1 MKLPIAVA
9 FSFLGAILINVKT
22 LKRYW
27 KVGKMIDD
35 KLVRQTVYYPAN
47 VRQQLKLLAV
57 KYDMTISEVATKA
70 VELLLKQEKDDADL
84 LFSDSKAKLDDVK

>member
-1 MKLPIAVA
+1 
-9 FSFLGAILINVKT
+9 
-22 LKRYW
+22 
-27 KVGKMIDD
+27 MIDD

-57 KYDMTISEVATKA
+57 KYDVTISEVATRA
-70 VELLLKQEKDDADL
+70 VKLLLEQEKDDADL

>member
-1 MKLPIAVA
+1 
-9 FSFLGAILINVKT
+9 
-22 LKRYW
+22 
-27 KVGKMIDD
+27 MIDD